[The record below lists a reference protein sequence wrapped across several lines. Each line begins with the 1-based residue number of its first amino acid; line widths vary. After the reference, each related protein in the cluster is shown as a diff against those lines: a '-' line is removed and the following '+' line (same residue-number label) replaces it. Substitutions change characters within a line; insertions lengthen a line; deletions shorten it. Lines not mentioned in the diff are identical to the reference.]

1 MKKQLSKPQKPKVGD
16 KWFNTKTGF
25 CYEYKLVSTFVVK
38 TYKWLRLK
46 DDGTWTTPEIDS
58 YEKL

>member
-16 KWFNTKTGF
+16 KWLNTKTGF
-25 CYEYKLVSTFVVK
+25 YYEYKLVSSFVVK
-38 TYKWLRLK
+38 TYYWLRLH
-46 DDGTWTTPEIDS
+46 DDAIWITPEIDS